1 MNSQFEDAIFQAIGA
16 EAGAS
21 DVLLRFEKENRPILD
36 VVSGAE
42 INFCV
47 QPFSNF
53 FKGERAADEACHFR
67 VSPER
72 RGKRQIRARPLT
84 KTETPRLQG
93 TAVHVESDLVIGIIA
108 T

>member
-67 VSPER
+67 RAP
-72 RGKRQIRARPLT
+72 RQAADPRATIDENRDAEIARNSGPC
-84 KTETPRLQG
+84 
-93 TAVHVESDLVIGIIA
+93 GI
-108 T
+108 